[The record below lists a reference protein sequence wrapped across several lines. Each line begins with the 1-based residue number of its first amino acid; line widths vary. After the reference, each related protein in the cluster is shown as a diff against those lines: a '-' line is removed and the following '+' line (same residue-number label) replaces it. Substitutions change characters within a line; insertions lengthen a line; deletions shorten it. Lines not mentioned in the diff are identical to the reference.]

1 MDFFGIRQCE
11 VCVSL
16 FYVDRNFVEGTI
28 KRRQQ
33 KKPKECSHLYYA
45 EDDAEDDGFFASTG
59 QRSCQT
65 VRLFLIGGRVFGFF
79 LGSGNL
85 AARGRESGGGVRP
98 ADFGKEHKI
107 NINRPIFQISDHCD
121 RILRMRDF
129 HPECNG

>member
-79 LGSGNL
+79 LGSPL
-85 AARGRESGGGVRP
+85 VVVKAVAVS
-98 ADFGKEHKI
+98 DQ
-107 NINRPIFQISDHCD
+107 PISE
-121 RILRMRDF
+121 R
-129 HPECNG
+129 NTKST

>member
-1 MDFFGIRQCE
+1 VDFFGIRQCE

-65 VRLFLIGGRVFGFF
+65 VRLFLIGG
-79 LGSGNL
+79 
-85 AARGRESGGGVRP
+85 ARGRESGGGVRP